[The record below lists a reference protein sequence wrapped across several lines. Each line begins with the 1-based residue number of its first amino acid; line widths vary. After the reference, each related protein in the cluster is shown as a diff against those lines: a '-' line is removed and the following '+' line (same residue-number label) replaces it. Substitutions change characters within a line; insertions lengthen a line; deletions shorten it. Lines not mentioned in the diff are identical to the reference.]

1 MQTCHK
7 HLKVQYWRINAIRLL
22 SYDLGACILN
32 AEGGEYVVA
41 NMSFHVGSIPIVEA
55 EASSLLAVIN
65 LIIDLRLH
73 NVVFEIDCKQVFDN
87 LQSNKTM
94 IFELGFILNACKQ
107 KLSLINKSYL
117 DLFRTQVNQVAYAFV
132 RATQIYVSL

>member
-1 MQTCHK
+1 
-7 HLKVQYWRINAIRLL
+7 
-22 SYDLGACILN
+22 
-32 AEGGEYVVA
+32 
-41 NMSFHVGSIPIVEA
+41 MSFHVGSIPIVEA

-94 IFELGFILNACKQ
+94 IFELGFILNACPYSTKARKNKFIAQ
-107 KLSLINKSYL
+107 PGRKPEILIPRGAK
-117 DLFRTQVNQVAYAFV
+117 
-132 RATQIYVSL
+132 IKHK

>member
-1 MQTCHK
+1 M
-7 HLKVQYWRINAIRLL
+7 

-107 KLSLINKSYL
+107 KLNLSLI
-117 DLFRTQVNQVAYAFV
+117 RRQVGQERGYPPPSNQQHYFPHE
-132 RATQIYVSL
+132 RYD